1 MPHIDAMTFDLAP
14 ARGGQGWTPSPP
26 PGTRVYAVGDIHGRI
41 DLLRKMNRLIRADAE
56 ERQAQRNVVVY
67 LGDYVD
73 RGFELRAV
81 IDLFVNEKLP
91 GFETVHLKGN
101 HEDIMVRFL
110 NDISVG
116 PNWFAFGGLETL
128 ASYGVAAPEPLTSVA
143 ELERCQRELGRN
155 LPRPH
160 LKFLRGLRTFHCEG
174 GYFYVHAGVR
184 PGIAL
189 EAQSEDDLLWIR
201 DDFLSSDEPRAKLVV
216 HGHSIAAKPV
226 VRANRIG
233 IDTGAY
239 ASGRLTCLVAE
250 GNGWAFLQT

>member
-1 MPHIDAMTFDLAP
+1 MPHIDAMTVDFTAARGEQGAAP
-14 ARGGQGWTPSPP
+14 APP

-41 DLLRKMNRLIRADAE
+41 DLLREMNRLIRADAE
-56 ERQAQRNVVVY
+56 ERRARRNVLVY

-73 RGFELRAV
+73 RGLESRAV
-81 IDLFVNEKLP
+81 IDLFLDAPLP
-91 GFETVHLKGN
+91 GFETVHLRGN

-110 NDISVG
+110 ADISVG

-128 ASYGVAAPEPLTSVA
+128 ASYGVAPPEPMISVA
-143 ELERCQRELGRN
+143 ELERCQLELGRN

-160 LKFLRGLRTFHCEG
+160 LKFLRRLRTSHCEG

-201 DDFLSSDEPRAKLVV
+201 DDFLLSDEPHAKLVV

-239 ASGRLTCLVAE
+239 ATGRLTCLVAE
-250 GNGWAFLQT
+250 GTGWAFLQT